1 MGTASKALSLLN
13 YFTRAAPKIGLSDLA
28 RHSGYNK
35 ATVHRLLSELAQH
48 GFVEQIGSGREY
60 RLGPAFLRLAALREN
75 AVPMRELATQTLTE
89 LSNTTG
95 ETAHMSL
102 LNGDVLSSFSYTYS
116 SAHGTMVMMEDAEVL
131 DLHATSSGLA
141 VLAHSSAQFIDNILS
156 APLIKRTP
164 ETETDPDVIRAM
176 LPDIRATGIA
186 TSIGGYEQDVHSYA
200 VPVFDANSACIGAVA
215 VATPVARMTDPL
227 GEQIKSELTTRTAT
241 LTRLLGGFP
250 PDTFPT
256 FLQANPPQTGG

>member
-13 YFTRAAPKIGLSDLA
+13 YFTRSAPRIGLSDLA
-28 RHSGYNK
+28 RLSGYNK

-48 GFVEQIGSGREY
+48 GFVEQIGSSREY

-89 LSNTTG
+89 LSDVTG

-102 LNGDVLSSFSYTYS
+102 LNGDVLSSFAYSYS

-141 VLAHSSAQFIDNILS
+141 VLAHSGPQFVNEFLS
-156 APLIKRTP
+156 APLPKRTS
-164 ETETDPDVIRAM
+164 ETETNPNVIRAM
-176 LPDIRATGIA
+176 LPIIRTTGIA

-200 VPVFDANSACIGAVA
+200 VPLFDANSTCIGAVA
-215 VATPVARMTDPL
+215 VATPVARMTEPL

-256 FLQANPPQTGG
+256 FLQASSPRLGD